1 MGCSADTSGS
11 GTGVASFT
19 LDNLLVGSNRQSY
32 DSKMDLSVQ
41 QRGAV
46 AVVLWNDDENRV
58 NLDSLG
64 RLNEILDELDTLDGP
79 LALVLTGQGKFFSN
93 GLDLERFGTNPSE
106 FGATLTELHRT
117 IGRLLVYPA
126 YCVAAVNGHT
136 FAAGALLSC
145 AFDYRVMRAD
155 RGYWCMN
162 EAEIGLALDA
172 ALWSILANRLPR
184 ASAVFAATT
193 AHRFSGPD
201 ALEYGIVEALASEH
215 ELLDHAVEV
224 ADRYAT
230 LDRKILGEH
239 KRLIHGDEARFLG
252 FAP

>member
-1 MGCSADTSGS
+1 
-11 GTGVASFT
+11 
-19 LDNLLVGSNRQSY
+19 
-32 DSKMDLSVQ
+32 MDISVQ
-41 QRGAV
+41 QRGDV
-46 AVVLWNDDENRV
+46 AVLVWNDDENRV

-64 RLNEILDELDTLDGP
+64 RLHEILDELDAIDGP
-79 LALVLTGQGKFFSN
+79 LGVVLTGQGKFFSN

-126 YCVAAVNGHT
+126 YCVAALNGHT

-145 AFDYRVMRAD
+145 AFDYRVMRSD

-162 EAEIGLALDA
+162 EAVIGLALDEK
-172 ALWSILANRLPR
+172 LWSILANRLPR
-184 ASAVFAATT
+184 SSAILAATT

-201 ALEYGIVEALASEH
+201 AHEHGIVEALAE
-215 ELLDHAVEV
+215 ERDLLDHAVGV
-224 ADRYAT
+224 AERYST
-230 LDRKILGEH
+230 LNRKILGEH

-252 FAP
+252 YAT

>member
-1 MGCSADTSGS
+1 
-11 GTGVASFT
+11 
-19 LDNLLVGSNRQSY
+19 
-32 DSKMDLSVQ
+32 MDISVQ
-41 QRGAV
+41 QRGDV
-46 AVVLWNDDENRV
+46 AVLVWNEDENRV

-64 RLNEILDELDTLDGP
+64 RLNEILDELDGLEGP
-79 LALVLTGQGKFFSN
+79 LGVVLTGQGKFFSN

-126 YCVAAVNGHT
+126 YCVAALNGHT

-145 AFDYRVMRAD
+145 AFDYRVMRSD

-162 EAEIGLALDA
+162 EAAIGLALDEK
-172 ALWSILANRLPR
+172 LWSILTNRLPR
-184 ASAVFAATT
+184 ATAIFAATT
-193 AHRFSGPD
+193 AHRFSGTD
-201 ALEYGIVEALASEH
+201 AHEHGIVEALAGES
-215 ELLDHAVEV
+215 ELLEHALGIAE
-224 ADRYAT
+224 RYAT

-252 FAP
+252 YAT

>member
-1 MGCSADTSGS
+1 
-11 GTGVASFT
+11 
-19 LDNLLVGSNRQSY
+19 
-32 DSKMDLSVQ
+32 MDISVQ
-41 QRGAV
+41 QRGDV
-46 AVVLWNDDENRV
+46 AVLVWNDDENRV

-64 RLNEILDELDTLDGP
+64 RLHEILDELDAIDGP
-79 LALVLTGQGKFFSN
+79 LGVVLTGQGKFFSN

-126 YCVAAVNGHT
+126 YCVAALNGHT

-145 AFDYRVMRAD
+145 AFDYRVMRSD

-162 EAEIGLALDA
+162 EAVIGLALDEK
-172 ALWSILANRLPR
+172 LWSILANRLPR
-184 ASAVFAATT
+184 SSAILAATT

-201 ALEYGIVEALASEH
+201 AHEHGIVEALAE
-215 ELLDHAVEV
+215 ERDLLDRAVGV
-224 ADRYAT
+224 AERYST
-230 LDRKILGEH
+230 LNRKILGEH

-252 FAP
+252 YAT